1 MERKCHPTVHF
12 QTHRSGQFMCG
23 FYKAQKK
30 TDMKKNFAL
39 FLIASVAVL
48 SGCYYDSFEA
58 LHPLDGYVN
67 PCDSALQSTYSSSI
81 KYIISYNCI
90 SCHNSTYEGGNV
102 LLETYDQ
109 VKSYGINGKL
119 MNSILRNPGYNAMPP
134 TQALAECQ
142 VKRIQ
147 EWINNNYPE

>member
-1 MERKCHPTVHF
+1 MVRF
-12 QTHRSGQFMCG
+12 LIRRSGQFMFG
-23 FYKAQKK
+23 FCKEQKRIE
-30 TDMKKNFAL
+30 MKRNFA
-39 FLIASVAVL
+39 FILIASIAIF

-90 SCHNSTYEGGNV
+90 SCHNSSYAGGNV
-102 LLETYDQ
+102 VLETYDQ

-119 MNSILRNPGYNAMPP
+119 MNSILRNSGYNPMPP

-147 EWINNNYPE
+147 EWIDNNYPE